1 MRIDQS
7 MIAVVDTGVGN
18 LRSVLL
24 AFNRACPEVNVR
36 VASEKKT
43 LRDSSRVVFPGQGSM
58 RDCVERLNAL
68 DIVDELRRCLV
79 TKPFLGICLGK
90 QILFDYS
97 EEGGSRG
104 LGFLPGKVKHFNT
117 ENSVKIPHM
126 GWNTVSIKRNHP
138 VFNGILQNEGEKAYF
153 YFVHSF
159 FSEPDDHRVV
169 LGETI
174 HGEVFASVIS
184 SENVFATQF
193 HPEKSSENGILLLK
207 NFVGWN
213 P

>member
-1 MRIDQS
+1 
-7 MIAVVDTGVGN
+7 MIAVVNTGVGN

-24 AFNRACPEVNVR
+24 AFNKACPEVNICL
-36 VASEKKT
+36 ASERKT
-43 LRDSSRVVFPGQGSM
+43 LRDASKVVFPGQGSM
-58 RDCVERLNAL
+58 RDCVDRLNSL
-68 DIVDELRRCLV
+68 DIVDELRRCLL

-104 LGFLPGKVKHFNT
+104 LGFLPGKVKRFKT
-117 ENSVKIPHM
+117 KNSVKIPHM

-138 VFNGILQNEGEKAYF
+138 VFSGILKNEREEAYF

-159 FSEPDDHRVV
+159 FSKPDDHRVV

-174 HGEVFASVIS
+174 HGEVFSSVIS

-193 HPEKSSENGILLLK
+193 HPEKSSENGIILLK
-207 NFVGWN
+207 NFAGWN

>member
-1 MRIDQS
+1 
-7 MIAVVDTGVGN
+7 MIALINTGVGN

-24 AFNRACPEVNVR
+24 ALNRACPEISVR
-36 VASEKKT
+36 IASERKT
-43 LRDSSRVVFPGQGSM
+43 LRDASKVVFPGQGSM
-58 RDCVERLNAL
+58 KDCIERLNSL
-68 DIVDELRRCLV
+68 DMVDELRRCLV

-97 EEGGSRG
+97 DEGGSRG
-104 LGFLPGKVKHFNT
+104 LGFLPGKVKRFKTKNLC
-117 ENSVKIPHM
+117 KIPHM
-126 GWNTVSIKRNHP
+126 GWNTVRIKRNHP
-138 VFNGILQNEGEKAYF
+138 VFNGIIKNEREEAYF

-159 FSEPDDHRVV
+159 FSKPDDQRLI
-169 LGETI
+169 LGETM

-193 HPEKSSENGILLLK
+193 HPEKSSENGIMLLK
-207 NFVGWN
+207 NFAGWN

>member
-1 MRIDQS
+1 MRKEKS
-7 MIAVVDTGVGN
+7 MIAVVNTGVGN

-24 AFNRACPEVNVR
+24 AFNRACPEVNIR
-36 VASEKKT
+36 ITSERET
-43 LRDSSRVVFPGQGSM
+43 LRDASKVVFPGQGSM
-58 RDCVERLNAL
+58 RDCVERLNSL
-68 DIVDELRRCLV
+68 DIVDELRRCLL

-104 LGFLPGKVKHFNT
+104 LGFLPGKVKRFKT
-117 ENSVKIPHM
+117 KNSVKIPHM

-138 VFNGILQNEGEKAYF
+138 VFSGILKNEGEKAYF

-159 FSEPDDHRVV
+159 FSKPDDNRLV
-169 LGETI
+169 LGKTM
-174 HGEVFASVIS
+174 HGEVFTSVIS
-184 SENVFATQF
+184 RENIFATQF
-193 HPEKSSENGILLLK
+193 HPEKSSENGIMLLK
-207 NFVGWN
+207 NFAGWN

>member
-1 MRIDQS
+1 
-7 MIAVVDTGVGN
+7 MIAVVNTGVGN

-24 AFNRACPEVNVR
+24 AFNRACPEVRVR
-36 VASEKKT
+36 IASDRNT
-43 LRDSSRVVFPGQGSM
+43 LRDASKVVFPGQGSM
-58 RDCVERLNAL
+58 RDCIERLNSL
-68 DIVDELRRCLV
+68 DMVDELRRCLL

-97 EEGGSRG
+97 EEGGSQG
-104 LGFLPGKVKHFNT
+104 LGILPGKVKRFKKTNA
-117 ENSVKIPHM
+117 VKIPHM
-126 GWNTVSIKRNHP
+126 GWNTVRIKRNHP
-138 VFNGILQNEGEKAYF
+138 VFSGIVKNEEEKPYF

-159 FSEPDDHRVV
+159 FSKPNDHRLV

-174 HGEVFASVIS
+174 HGEVFSSVIS
-184 SENVFATQF
+184 SENIFATQF

-207 NFVGWN
+207 NFAGWN

>member
-1 MRIDQS
+1 
-7 MIAVVDTGVGN
+7 MIAVVNTGVGN

-24 AFNRACPEVNVR
+24 ALNRACPEVSVR
-36 VASEKKT
+36 IASERKT
-43 LRDSSRVVFPGQGSM
+43 LNDASKVVFPGQGSM
-58 RDCVERLNAL
+58 RDCIERLNSL
-68 DIVDELRRCLV
+68 DMVDELRRCLV

-97 EEGGSRG
+97 EEGGSQG
-104 LGFLPGKVKHFNT
+104 LGFLPGKVKRFNT
-117 ENSVKIPHM
+117 KNSVKVPHM
-126 GWNTVSIKRNHP
+126 GWNTVRTKRNHP
-138 VFNGILQNEGEKAYF
+138 LFNGILKNEGEDAYF

-159 FSEPDDHRVV
+159 FSKPDDHRLV

-174 HGEVFASVIS
+174 HGEVFSSVIS
-184 SENVFATQF
+184 SENIFATQF

-207 NFVGWN
+207 NFASWN

>member
-1 MRIDQS
+1 LRIEQS
-7 MIAVVDTGVGN
+7 MIAVVNTGVGN

-24 AFNRACPEVNVR
+24 AFNRACPEVTICI
-36 VASEKKT
+36 ASDSKT
-43 LRDSSRVVFPGQGSM
+43 LRDASRVVFPGQGSM
-58 RDCVERLNAL
+58 RDCVERLNSL

-104 LGFLPGKVKHFNT
+104 LGFLPGKVKRFKTKNA
-117 ENSVKIPHM
+117 VKIPHM
-126 GWNTVSIKRNHP
+126 GWNTVSLKRNHP
-138 VFNGILQNEGEKAYF
+138 VFSGIQKNEREETYF

-159 FSEPDDHRVV
+159 FSKPDDHRVV

-207 NFVGWN
+207 NFAGWN